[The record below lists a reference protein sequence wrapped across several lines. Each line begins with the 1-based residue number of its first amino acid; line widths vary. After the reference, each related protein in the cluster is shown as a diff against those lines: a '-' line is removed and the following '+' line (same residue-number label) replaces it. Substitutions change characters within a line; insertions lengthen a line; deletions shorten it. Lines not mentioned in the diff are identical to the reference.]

1 MFSKVF
7 LCLAAFSL
15 TFSQVNKT
23 DYFLRNCFLF
33 SCLTLTESDKHLKM
47 YLIAP
52 LAFWGMFVQITVS
65 MCTIQNHCTQTCAVR
80 AGQWK
85 MVPSHLAGV
94 HAVRWGAP
102 HPGPPRLPHLT
113 APTSV
118 LAPPSQVRLIFAS
131 DRCPLTGKSRWEV
144 RHLKMNV
151 YKSKKKKSVTGYGS
165 LHEVPYTCILSDCQ
179 QKATPVFAKRSQ
191 NVWRNGKTVWFLIFD
206 IIRHYFRGKFYVSLC
221 SFLASLNTI

>member
-33 SCLTLTESDKHLKM
+33 SCLTLTESDKHLKT
-47 YLIAP
+47 
-52 LAFWGMFVQITVS
+52 FWGMFVQITVS
-65 MCTIQNHCTQTCAVR
+65 MCTIQNHCTQTSAVR

-94 HAVRWGAP
+94 RAVRWGAP

-151 YKSKKKKSVTGYGS
+151 YKSKKKKMLRDMEAYMKCLIPAFFLTASRRQ
-165 LHEVPYTCILSDCQ
+165 LL
-179 QKATPVFAKRSQ
+179 FAKRSQ
-191 NVWRNGKTVWFLIFD
+191 NLWRNGKTVWFLIFD

>member
-151 YKSKKKKSVTGYGS
+151 YKSKKKKKCYGIWKLTWSALYLHSFWLPAEGNSCVCKKKSKFMKKWKNS
-165 LHEVPYTCILSDCQ
+165 LISHFWHNQTL
-179 QKATPVFAKRSQ
+179 
-191 NVWRNGKTVWFLIFD
+191 FLW
-206 IIRHYFRGKFYVSLC
+206 
-221 SFLASLNTI
+221 

>member
-7 LCLAAFSL
+7 LCLAAFWL

-23 DYFLRNCFLF
+23 DYFLRNCFLL

-113 APTSV
+113 APISV

-151 YKSKKKKSVTGYGS
+151 YKSLKKCYGIWKLTWKSLIPAFFLTAS
-165 LHEVPYTCILSDCQ
+165 RRQLLCLQKEVKIYEEMEKQSD
-179 QKATPVFAKRSQ
+179 F
-191 NVWRNGKTVWFLIFD
+191 
-206 IIRHYFRGKFYVSLC
+206 
-221 SFLASLNTI
+221 SFLT

>member
-151 YKSKKKKSVTGYGS
+151 YKSKKKKKVLRDMEAYMKCLIPAFFLTASRRQ
-165 LHEVPYTCILSDCQ
+165 LLCLQKEVKIYEEMEKQSD
-179 QKATPVFAKRSQ
+179 F
-191 NVWRNGKTVWFLIFD
+191 
-206 IIRHYFRGKFYVSLC
+206 
-221 SFLASLNTI
+221 SFLT